1 MSARKKR
8 PDPEPKPSLRISHIV
23 YGRRSRGNRVEY
35 LVDEEGDHYKIPE
48 EVVLIRWRRRKHS
61 TYSFSGARLGPH
73 LWRALAVGLG
83 NDCRQ
88 WPKKMTEEHIN
99 AMRDAWKTKGTRK
112 EYFNS
117 LPALATIE
125 ALWEICGPVKLQF
138 LVDRHQDHSVFG
150 VPDLF
155 LFARH
160 KTSSKML
167 MGRFVEVKKPEEAL
181 SDGQHEEI
189 AFMNR
194 IDLHARCIRLMER
207 E

>member
-1 MSARKKR
+1 
-8 PDPEPKPSLRISHIV
+8 
-23 YGRRSRGNRVEY
+23 
-35 LVDEEGDHYKIPE
+35 
-48 EVVLIRWRRRKHS
+48 
-61 TYSFSGARLGPH
+61 
-73 LWRALAVGLG
+73 VGLG

-99 AMRDAWKTKGTRK
+99 ATRYAWKTKGTRK

-138 LVDRHQDHSVFG
+138 LVDRHQDPSVFG

-160 KTSSKML
+160 KTSAKKL

-181 SDGQHEEI
+181 SEGQREEI
-189 AFMNR
+189 AFMNE
-194 IDLHARCIRLMER
+194 IGLHARCIRLMER
-207 E
+207 ER